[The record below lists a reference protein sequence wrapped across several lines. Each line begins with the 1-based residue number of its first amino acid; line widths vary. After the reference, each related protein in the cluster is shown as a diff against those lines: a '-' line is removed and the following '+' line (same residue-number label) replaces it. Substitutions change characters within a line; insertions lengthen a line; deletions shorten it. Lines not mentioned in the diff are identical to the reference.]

1 VLISKSVFKVPLPP
15 VAAAHPPTH
24 LLLQTWV
31 IREMLRPL
39 LHWQYADE
47 IFMIAFAADFQQPV
61 VVSGFWPARAKWC
74 NHNTRRR

>member
-1 VLISKSVFKVPLPP
+1 MDTNPDPASSLGMP
-15 VAAAHPPTH
+15 VAAAYPPTH

-39 LHWQYADE
+39 LQYADG

-61 VVSGFWPARAKWC
+61 VVSGFWPARAK
-74 NHNTRRR
+74 

>member
-1 VLISKSVFKVPLPP
+1 MDTNPDPASSLGMP

-39 LHWQYADE
+39 LQYADE

-61 VVSGFWPARAKWC
+61 VVSGFWPARAK
-74 NHNTRRR
+74 